1 MGMSASQ
8 ARLLTLTS
16 RLHDVELKAQHLQA
30 QKIALATQKDG
41 VYKEYC
47 DALEATAF
55 KVNLGTN
62 GERNFVDANYNSLC
76 TYHEGVPKNY
86 VMIDNKSGK
95 VLVNQET
102 ADKYKQ
108 YGSDKY
114 AFAFAMMGIMPKD
127 NDYSRLQNEYS
138 ESDEFDYEHS
148 TKEELDGHN
157 QNNDE
162 MPVKTSQYAMTATE
176 ENIYNDLINSGND
189 YSSLKAKYEAFNN
202 ATEPKEKKKAYA
214 EFRKELMKV
223 AAEQIFEEL
232 ANQSGKD
239 AEWNKAEFN
248 HYTQLW
254 DAIEESGGIEVIEPQ
269 YEGGEDGTAWFKNSV
284 ESGNVLIR
292 SFGENGH
299 AGEWSDTSFATSTNS
314 NWLQEVNDTTKEKIA
329 EIKYQKELD
338 KINAKDTK
346 FDTELKNLE
355 TERSAITKE
364 VDSLKTVINDNVDRT
379 FGIFS

>member
-1 MGMSASQ
+1 
-8 ARLLTLTS
+8 
-16 RLHDVELKAQHLQA
+16 
-30 QKIALATQKDG
+30 
-41 VYKEYC
+41 
-47 DALEATAF
+47 
-55 KVNLGTN
+55 
-62 GERNFVDANYNSLC
+62 
-76 TYHEGVPKNY
+76 
-86 VMIDNKSGK
+86 
-95 VLVNQET
+95 
-102 ADKYKQ
+102 
-108 YGSDKY
+108 
-114 AFAFAMMGIMPKD
+114 MMGILPKD
-127 NDYSRLQNEYS
+127 NDYGRLGTNYIDGNEYN
-138 ESDEFDYEHS
+138 YEEG
-148 TKEELDGHN
+148 TLEELDELN
-157 QNNDE
+157 KNDDE
-162 MPVKTSQYAMTATE
+162 GLIKTYQYAMTETE
-176 ENIYNDLINSGND
+176 EKIYNDLINSGND
-189 YSSLKAKYEAFNN
+189 YSSLKGKYEAFNN

-239 AEWNKAEFN
+239 AEWDKAEFN

-292 SFGENGH
+292 SYGESGH

-329 EIKYQKELD
+329 EAKYRTELE

-355 TERSAITKE
+355 TERTAITTE
-364 VDSLKTVINDNVDRT
+364 IDSVKKAKDDNIERT